1 MYRVVMVPTDGS
13 DASLH
18 AIPLALAI
26 ARPSNA
32 VVHLVTVME
41 AAVVAPIYGVPI
53 AAGGWTSGALVDPG
67 ALTDA
72 DALSRQSQQR
82 ALHEFS
88 ERLAVDAGVSV
99 VPSLVEGDVVE
110 SLSRY
115 AETQAVDVVVLTTHG
130 RGGIGRALFGSVTD
144 SLVRRVS
151 CPMLVARPHGTL
163 STPYA
168 PATISHVLVALDGSP
183 ESDRVLP
190 HAAAV
195 AEVTGARCTLLH
207 LRHPEILSGIAAPE
221 TLLDPGSERRDED
234 DERAHLDRHASLF
247 RERGIDVSMAVLRAK
262 DVKSSLMEY
271 AGTHAVDLVAMATH
285 ARHGLERMM
294 LGSTATALLH
304 ETRLP
309 MLLFRST
316 SP

>member
-1 MYRVVMVPTDGS
+1 
-13 DASLH
+13 
-18 AIPLALAI
+18 
-26 ARPSNA
+26 
-32 VVHLVTVME
+32 
-41 AAVVAPIYGVPI
+41 
-53 AAGGWTSGALVDPG
+53 
-67 ALTDA
+67 
-72 DALSRQSQQR
+72 
-82 ALHEFS
+82 
-88 ERLAVDAGVSV
+88 
-99 VPSLVEGDVVE
+99 VVE
-110 SLSRY
+110 SLKRY
-115 AETQAVDVVVLTTHG
+115 AETHAVDLVVMTTHG

-144 SLVRRVS
+144 SLVRHVS

-163 STPYA
+163 PTPFA

-183 ESDRVLP
+183 ESDLVLP

-221 TLLDPGSERRDED
+221 TLLDPDWQRRDEEA
-234 DERAHLDRHASLF
+234 ERAHLDRHASLF
-247 RERGIDVSMAVLRAK
+247 RERGIDVSMAVLPAK
-262 DVKSSLMEY
+262 DVKSALIEY

-285 ARHGLERMM
+285 ARHGLARMM

-309 MLLFRST
+309 MLLFRSA

>member
-32 VVHLVTVME
+32 AVHLVTVMD

-53 AAGGWTSGALVDPG
+53 AAGGWISGALVDPG

-82 ALHEFS
+82 ALHEFA
-88 ERLAVDAGVSV
+88 ERVAMDAGVTV
-99 VPSLVEGDVVE
+99 VPSLIEGDVVE
-110 SLSRY
+110 SLQRY
-115 AETQAVDVVVLTTHG
+115 AEAQAVDLVVLTTHG

-144 SLVRRVS
+144 SLMGRVS
-151 CPMLVARPHGTL
+151 CPVLVARPHGSL
-163 STPYA
+163 PTPYA

-190 HAAAV
+190 HVATV

-207 LRHPEILSGIAAPE
+207 LRHPEILSGIPAPE
-221 TLLDPGSERRDED
+221 TLLDPDSERRDED

-247 RERGIDVSMAVLRAK
+247 RERGIDVSMVVLRARS
-262 DVKSSLMEY
+262 VKSALIEY